1 MSVGTEMRYAAD
13 VSPVVVVGFTVNLS
27 LSSSFLLS
35 NAFSVLM
42 VGRESGQGGEEPC
55 ISHPFR
61 CLLTHQSDVSDQT
74 FVQKRF
80 VTDMSLQEKF
90 CVLPN
95 SMEPFLC
102 CTGPMPLLP
111 HQ

>member
-1 MSVGTEMRYAAD
+1 MDGWMDGWMSVGTEIRYAAD

-55 ISHPFR
+55 IS
-61 CLLTHQSDVSDQT
+61 VSLSSHT
-74 FVQKRF
+74 
-80 VTDMSLQEKF
+80 SE
-90 CVLPN
+90 
-95 SMEPFLC
+95 
-102 CTGPMPLLP
+102 
-111 HQ
+111 